1 MLNRIRIG
9 SGIALLFFVMFA
21 VLAISTPSAAAEKMD
36 IRWGTAPAGGLWQV
50 LGTAMLEDVLKKNPN
65 IKGSTVPVG
74 GYANVI
80 GVAGGKLNVAFSF
93 SDVVNDAW
101 EGTGAFEGK
110 QKIRNIRVLG
120 TLFAEPMQFAVFA
133 DSGITSIQQ
142 LKGKKVTPGPKGS
155 AVEQVTRRILAAY
168 GITYKDVQPQMVSF
182 EDGAQLM
189 IDNHLDAILYGAMV
203 YPAPTLTNVN
213 SFRQIRLLS
222 ISDDVIKKLVKE
234 HKGLEPYTLPANS
247 YKGVN
252 YPVKGIASFCNII
265 VREDMPEDV
274 VYSITKTIAEN
285 YDRYVKMA
293 KAMSLGK
300 LRDMPN
306 DPGIPL
312 HPGAVKYYKEKGWM
326 KK

>member
-1 MLNRIRIG
+1 MLGRKQIG
-9 SGIALLFFVMFA
+9 SVA
-21 VLAISTPSAAAEKMD
+21 VLAVFVTCIVFAMGPRAMAAGPVDLK
-36 IRWGTAPAGGLWQV
+36 WGTAPAGGLWQV
-50 LGTAMLEDVLKKNPN
+50 IGTAMLEDVLKRNPN
-65 IKGSTVPVG
+65 IKGSNVPVG

-80 GVAGGKLNVAFSF
+80 GVAGGKLNIAFSF

-101 EGTGAFEGK
+101 EGTGAFQGK
-110 QKIRNIRVLG
+110 KLRNIRVLG

-155 AVEQVTRRILAAY
+155 AVEQVTRRILEQY
-168 GITYKDVQPQMVSF
+168 GITYKDIQAQMVSF

-189 IDNHLDAILYGAMV
+189 IDNHVDAILYGAMV

-222 ISDDVIKKLVKE
+222 ISDDIIKKLVKE

-265 VREDMPEDV
+265 VREDLPDDV
-274 VYSITKTIAEN
+274 VYSITKSIAEN

-300 LRDMPN
+300 LKDMPKE
-306 DPGIPL
+306 PGIPI
-312 HPGAVKYYKEKGWM
+312 HPGALRYYKERGWV
-326 KK
+326 K